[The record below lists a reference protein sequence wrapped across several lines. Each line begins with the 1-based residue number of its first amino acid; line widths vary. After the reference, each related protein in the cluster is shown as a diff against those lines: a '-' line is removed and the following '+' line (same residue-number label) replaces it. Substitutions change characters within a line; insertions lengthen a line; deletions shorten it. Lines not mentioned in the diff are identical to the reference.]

1 MSKRKILLTVLLP
14 AHAIVSMHSLVLNF
28 TTPRSTACHGHS
40 QHTVHQNP
48 WKGVQR
54 RRQLSRVNGT
64 IKMQQAPNIQ
74 INAKSDPFPN
84 LLFFLQNC
92 GHRKAATDPRTQ
104 VQQLPSNKKWFHF
117 SPRVCDFQ
125 PPCRS
130 HAHVVKKTT
139 CIVPRSLAK
148 PSIRRQ
154 SSNGVSRRVLKFS
167 SCTDQSGAE
176 IKTTASTSR

>member
-14 AHAIVSMHSLVLNF
+14 AHAMASMLSPQLYCAYGFLCIS
-28 TTPRSTACHGHS
+28 STLTA
-40 QHTVHQNP
+40 VHQNP

-54 RRQLSRVNGT
+54 RGQLSRVNGT
-64 IKMQQAPNIQ
+64 IKMQQALNIQ

-104 VQQLPSNKKWFHF
+104 AQQLPSNNKWFHF

-125 PPCRS
+125 PLCRS
-130 HAHVVKKTT
+130 HVHLFERDNLHRTT
-139 CIVPRSLAK
+139 RFSE
-148 PSIRRQ
+148 
-154 SSNGVSRRVLKFS
+154 SSYSQPG
-167 SCTDQSGAE
+167 GGG
-176 IKTTASTSR
+176 

>member
-1 MSKRKILLTVLLP
+1 MSWTLT
-14 AHAIVSMHSLVLNF
+14 
-28 TTPRSTACHGHS
+28 
-40 QHTVHQNP
+40 TVHQKP
-48 WKGVQR
+48 SKGVQR
-54 RRQLSRVNGT
+54 RVNGT
-64 IKMQQAPNIQ
+64 IKMQQALNIE

-130 HAHVVKKTT
+130 HAHLFERDNLHHTT
-139 CIVPRSLAK
+139 GFLGKFI
-148 PSIRRQ
+148 Q
-154 SSNGVSRRVLKFS
+154 SAGGGGRGEGERGGGWGRGGKVDIGKGLNR
-167 SCTDQSGAE
+167 
-176 IKTTASTSR
+176 